1 MQLNQDDIE
10 RRLAANIQAM
20 QRLESEHERK
30 LYSLSTKV
38 EQHDSAIHD
47 LKARKVEQLP
57 GYAVW
62 RNELNQSIA
71 GIIKKE
77 IDNIDS
83 RIATQA
89 ELNLTNQRLYDMEAK
104 FTAFMK
110 KSSADIIDIKSKFD
124 IESLKQMF
132 VTKQAP
138 DNALKRL
145 ADCEIL
151 CKGVKTVDNRLND
164 LEKDL
169 SNLKANQVSA
179 ATIDSFE
186 ERLAMME
193 YWRPFLS
200 ELDNKKIFDL
210 IAQLRFEQQ
219 QLVDAQSY
227 NTMKESIFKQINDL
241 FVKMTECKRD
251 YDDLRRILEQK
262 PDAEPVVEEDDDL
275 SKLRKMVKMI
285 LNEHIKENILRQ
297 IRDEMKAE
305 ALNAVRDSMKEH
317 VALAMKQ
324 NSH

>member
-1 MQLNQDDIE
+1 M
-10 RRLAANIQAM
+10 
-20 QRLESEHERK
+20 
-30 LYSLSTKV
+30 
-38 EQHDSAIHD
+38 
-47 LKARKVEQLP
+47 
-57 GYAVW
+57 W

-210 IAQLRFEQQ
+210 IA
-219 QLVDAQSY
+219 
-227 NTMKESIFKQINDL
+227 
-241 FVKMTECKRD
+241 
-251 YDDLRRILEQK
+251 
-262 PDAEPVVEEDDDL
+262 
-275 SKLRKMVKMI
+275 
-285 LNEHIKENILRQ
+285 
-297 IRDEMKAE
+297 
-305 ALNAVRDSMKEH
+305 
-317 VALAMKQ
+317 
-324 NSH
+324 

>member
-1 MQLNQDDIE
+1 M
-10 RRLAANIQAM
+10 
-20 QRLESEHERK
+20 
-30 LYSLSTKV
+30 
-38 EQHDSAIHD
+38 
-47 LKARKVEQLP
+47 
-57 GYAVW
+57 W

-241 FVKMTECKRD
+241 FVKMIECKRD